1 MKRFARP
8 LALVTAGL
16 LLGVPAGLLLAR
28 WTGWG
33 SAREPVTTAVVFQDV
48 LSAIRTRF
56 VDSLSDEE
64 LYAKAAK
71 GVVSTLGD
79 PYSAFLGP
87 AELRSYRNML
97 SGRGRTSGLSLGSG
111 PAGLRVSGVVP
122 RSPAARAGIRPGDLV
137 VAIGERL
144 VRGMPAAQAQHL
156 LPADTTAVS
165 VRLESPGDST
175 AYAVNLT
182 AEAMRVPAV
191 SVVARLSDSVGYLA
205 LRAVS
210 DKSADEVR
218 EALAALKPWQL
229 RSLVL
234 DLRGNRGGQLD
245 EALAIADIFLKPG
258 QRIAMVSKRR
268 LKWGYSAT
276 TPTVYP
282 DLKLALLVDRFT
294 ASSAE
299 IVAAALR
306 DNGRALLVGERT
318 FGKGLIQTTFPLGDS
333 AAIRLTTGRWT
344 GPGGK
349 LISGGIVPD
358 STVVTPPWEL
368 SLRQSLGFR
377 AEPLARVLGRI
388 AGRQLAA
395 GVPLDSIRL
404 GPTDREAIRTTL
416 RAAGLTLSRRTMERQ
431 VDLFQGDLRVVAAA
445 RRDSTAATI
454 RFGLLADPVV
464 RASLALLPALPGLL
478 VSHPR

>member
-1 MKRFARP
+1 MRRP
-8 LALVTAGL
+8 FRSLALVAAGL
-16 LLGVPAGLLLAR
+16 LLGVPAGLLIAR

-33 SAREPVTTAVVFQDV
+33 SARESVTTAVVFQDV
-48 LSAIRTRF
+48 LTAIRTRF
-56 VDSLSDEE
+56 VDSLTDEE

-87 AELRSYRNML
+87 AELRSYRNLL
-97 SGRGRTSGLSLGSG
+97 SGQGRTTGLTLAAG

-122 RSPAARAGIRPGDLV
+122 NSPADRAGIQPGDLV
-137 VAIGERL
+137 VSIGDRPA
-144 VRGMPAAQAQHL
+144 RGMPAAQAQHL
-156 LPADTTAVS
+156 LPSDSSIVAI
-165 VRLESPGDST
+165 RIESPSDST
-175 AYAVNLT
+175 PLAISLT
-182 AEAMRVPAV
+182 AESMRVPAV
-191 SVVARLSDSVGYLA
+191 PVATRLSDSVGYLA

-210 DKSADEVR
+210 DRSADEVR
-218 EALAALKPWQL
+218 DALGRLKARQL

-258 QRIAMVSKRR
+258 QRIANVSKR
-268 LKWGYSAT
+268 LLQWGYSAT
-276 TPTVYP
+276 HAAAYP
-282 DLKLALLVDRFT
+282 DLKLVLLVDRYT

-318 FGKGLIQTTFPLGDS
+318 FGKGLIQTTIPLGDS

-358 STVVTPPWEL
+358 STVVMPPWET
-368 SLRQSLGFR
+368 SLRHSLGFR
-377 AEPLARVLGRI
+377 AGALARVLGRI
-388 AGRQLAA
+388 AGRQSAA
-395 GVPLDSIRL
+395 RVPLDSIRL
-404 GPTDREAIRTTL
+404 GSADREAIRTTL
-416 RAAGLTLSRRTMERQ
+416 RTEGLTLSRRTMDRQ
-431 VDLFQGDLRVVAAA
+431 VDLFQQDLLMLAAA
-445 RRDSTAATI
+445 GRDSTAAAI

-464 RASLALLPALPGLL
+464 RAGLALLPAMAAPPIP
-478 VSHPR
+478 HR